1 MRSKGIVSILAIVLV
16 FSMAIVMF
24 SSVIYAREEGS
35 FCRAQLAA
43 CLRGC
48 GADAGCATA
57 CHAEFRACING
68 ISTARLNDRV
78 QLYPSSALVTLKLN
92 DHGTGNAYLR
102 GITNVV
108 FEDIG
113 DSDNDTKLDIPIE
126 IVQMHLTGTSKMG
139 NVTIRLNNNT
149 QTKGLVETKKNNTVN
164 NTNKTYPATSFFDVF
179 VEIELSG
186 KFTNSTNTTNST
198 NNTGGRHGHGNP
210 PNNGL
215 GSGTINSPRIQGN
228 IPAMKLFNKNSL
240 PIMANSVLNGNKTSV
255 HGYYRPLVY
264 TIDLYD
270 VNNPDG
276 LPVGSLKIVMLNL
289 RK

>member
-16 FSMAIVMF
+16 FSITVVMF

-57 CHAEFRACING
+57 CHAEFRSCING
-68 ISTARLNDRV
+68 ISTARINDRV
-78 QLYPSSALVTLKLN
+78 NLYPTSVLVTLKLN
-92 DHGTGNAYLR
+92 DHGTGNAYLK
-102 GITNVV
+102 GITNIV

-149 QTKGLVETKKNNTVN
+149 QTKGLVETKKNNTVIAN
-164 NTNKTYPATSFFDVF
+164 PQKIPDMFS
-179 VEIELSG
+179 EIPKS
-186 KFTNSTNTTNST
+186 
-198 NNTGGRHGHGNP
+198 
-210 PNNGL
+210 
-215 GSGTINSPRIQGN
+215 
-228 IPAMKLFNKNSL
+228 
-240 PIMANSVLNGNKTSV
+240 
-255 HGYYRPLVY
+255 
-264 TIDLYD
+264 
-270 VNNPDG
+270 
-276 LPVGSLKIVMLNL
+276 
-289 RK
+289 

>member
-57 CHAEFRACING
+57 CHAEFRSCING
-68 ISTARLNDRV
+68 LSNARINDRV
-78 QLYPSSALVTLKLN
+78 QLYPSSVLVTIK
-92 DHGTGNAYLR
+92 
-102 GITNVV
+102 
-108 FEDIG
+108 
-113 DSDNDTKLDIPIE
+113 
-126 IVQMHLTGTSKMG
+126 
-139 NVTIRLNNNT
+139 LNNNT

-186 KFTNSTNTTNST
+186 KSTNNTNTTNST
-198 NNTGGRHGHGNP
+198 NTTGNRGHGNP
-210 PNNGL
+210 PNNGI
-215 GSGTINSPRIQGN
+215 GPGTI
-228 IPAMKLFNKNSL
+228 
-240 PIMANSVLNGNKTSV
+240 
-255 HGYYRPLVY
+255 
-264 TIDLYD
+264 
-270 VNNPDG
+270 
-276 LPVGSLKIVMLNL
+276 
-289 RK
+289 

>member
-1 MRSKGIVSILAIVLV
+1 MNKGTTSILAIILV
-16 FSMAIVMF
+16 FSITVVMF

-57 CHAEFRACING
+57 CHAEFRSCING
-68 ISTARLNDRV
+68 ISTARINDRV
-78 QLYPSSALVTLKLN
+78 NLYPTSVLVTLKLN
-92 DHGTGNAYLR
+92 DHGTGNAYLK
-102 GITNVV
+102 GITNIV

-149 QTKGLVETKKNNTVN
+149 QTKGLVEAKKNNTVN

-186 KFTNSTNTTNST
+186 KSTNSANTTNSTNTTGN
-198 NNTGGRHGHGNP
+198 RGHGNP
-210 PNNGL
+210 PNNGI
-215 GSGTINSPRIQGN
+215 GPGTINNPRIQKN

-264 TIDLYD
+264 SIDLYD

-276 LPVGSLKIVMLNL
+276 PPVGSLKIVMLNL